1 MINILY
7 KKITSDID
15 VSNIPENELNRIAK
29 YGSKK
34 RRDESLNGLFLL
46 GKVLEMY
53 GINTYELSYTEK
65 GKPYIDNLKY
75 HFNISHSN
83 EYVVCAVSDK
93 EVGIDIEM
101 VKDKITNIK
110 PKITDEEMDD
120 PDSLTELWTLKES
133 FIKYLGIG
141 ITMDL
146 KKIKVKREKDFFEI
160 NYLNNTCYAKM
171 LKIDNY
177 YISVCQASKIIDH
190 LVIKKYN

>member
-101 VKDKITNIK
+101 IKDKIIKIK
-110 PKITDEEMDD
+110 PKITDEDIDD
-120 PDSLTELWTLKES
+120 PNRLTELWTLKES

-141 ITMDL
+141 ITMNL
-146 KKIKVKREKDFFEI
+146 KKIKVNGKS
-160 NYLNNTCYAKM
+160 
-171 LKIDNY
+171 
-177 YISVCQASKIIDH
+177 IS
-190 LVIKKYN
+190 L